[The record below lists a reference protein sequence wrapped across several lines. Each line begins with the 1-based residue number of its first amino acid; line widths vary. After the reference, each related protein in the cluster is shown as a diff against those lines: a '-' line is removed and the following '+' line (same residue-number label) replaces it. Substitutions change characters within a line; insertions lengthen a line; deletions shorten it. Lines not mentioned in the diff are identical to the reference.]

1 MSWFDRARP
10 ALALASLLGL
20 AGCFQPLYSES
31 SHAGVA
37 EAMKEVEV
45 SPVSGRVGHYLTDD
59 LITQMNGTGES
70 LPAKY
75 RLQITVGKSAT
86 TPTVE
91 SQITFATSTTVT
103 ETANITLTEIATSK
117 VVYTGQAVAIAPFDR
132 SFNDYAN
139 LRAARDAELRL
150 ARSLAD
156 EISLRVAG
164 AIASKS

>member
-1 MSWFDRARP
+1 MSWFDRVRCTF
-10 ALALASLLGL
+10 ALAAALGVS
-20 AGCFQPLYSES
+20 GCFQPLYSES

-45 SPVSGRVGHYLTDD
+45 SPVTGRFGHYLTDD
-59 LITQMNGTGES
+59 LLTQMNGTGEA

-75 RLQITVGKSAT
+75 RLQINIGKSAN

-103 ETANITLTEIATSK
+103 GIAYITLTEIATSK
-117 VVYTGQAVAIAPFDR
+117 VVYTGQAVSIAPYDR
-132 SFNDYAN
+132 NFNDYAN